1 MDVFFTFLIEP
12 LTKMYFLKALI
23 GGSIV
28 AVVCAVAGCLVI
40 LQRMAFLGDALSH
53 AMIAGVGAGYLFM
66 KVFFGIEAAAG
77 AMLIGSLIAAMMTVF
92 MIGFV
97 AKVSRI
103 KEDTSIGIMYTG
115 VFAAGVVLVSVF
127 SKYIHIDLLH
137 FIMGDILGISDTDM
151 IVSSIVSAVVLSIII
166 LFFRYF
172 KLTSFD
178 PVMAASI
185 GIPVLF
191 FKYLFTG
198 CVSLIVVSAVSM
210 VGVIL
215 VVGLLITPA
224 ATAYLLT
231 DRLEKMMVL
240 AAVFGFTS
248 ILGGLYLSLWL
259 NSSGGGAIMLF
270 STAQFLAV
278 LIFAP
283 KYGMLADYMRDRKA
297 VPQQLTEDIIASIFK
312 SEGVISFTELTK
324 YVQAPK
330 KQFANAL
337 SRLSD
342 EGLITISPDKA
353 SLTERGKSEA
363 LRLKKAHRVWET
375 YLHHMGVPENELHAQ
390 AHVLEHYND
399 AEAIQYIYEKMGSP
413 STDPHGAV
421 IPDFYADGSFCLTDM
436 FGFSG
441 SEFEVVTIRS
451 DKDIKTG
458 DIVRISQ
465 TDEGF
470 TIVKDGQEIELNERE
485 AASLT
490 VKVPDS
496 L

>member
-1 MDVFFTFLIEP
+1 MDVLFTLLIEP
-12 LTKMYFLKALI
+12 ITKMYLLKALI

-77 AMLIGSLIAAMMTVF
+77 AMLIGSLIAAMLTVF

-115 VFAAGVVLVSVF
+115 IFAAGVVLVSVF
-127 SKYIHIDLLH
+127 NKYIHIDIVH

-151 IVSSIVSAVVLSIII
+151 IVSSIVSAVVLSVII

-198 CVSLIVVSAVSM
+198 CVSLVVVSAVNM

-231 DRLEKMMVL
+231 DRLEKMMAL

-248 ILGGLYLSLWL
+248 ILGGLYLSLWM
-259 NSSGGGAIMLF
+259 NSAGGGAIMLF
-270 STAQFLAV
+270 STLQFLIV

-283 KYGMLADYMRDRKA
+283 RYGMLADKLRAKKA
-297 VPQQLTEDIIASIFK
+297 VPQQITEDIIGSVFK
-312 SEGVISFTELTK
+312 GGGKLSMNELTS
-324 YVQAPK
+324 YVETTK
-330 KQFANAL
+330 KTFANAL
-337 SRLSD
+337 TSLSED
-342 EGLITISPDKA
+342 GLLNVA
-353 SLTERGKSEA
+353 ANNVALTEKGKAEA

-375 YLHHMGVPENELHAQ
+375 YLHHMGVPEEELHEQ
-390 AHVLEHYND
+390 AHILEHYND
-399 AEAIQYIYEKMGSP
+399 AEAISYIHEKMGFP
-413 STDPHGAV
+413 QTDPHGAV
-421 IPDFYADGSFCLTDM
+421 IPDIYADGSFCLTNM
-436 FGFSG
+436 FGFSK
-441 SEFEVVTIRS
+441 SDVQVVTIKT
-451 DKDIKTG
+451 DKGIKPG
-458 DIVRISQ
+458 DRVKVTQ
-465 TDEGF
+465 TEDSFELELN
-470 TIVKDGQEIELNERE
+470 GQIIELNDAEV
-485 AASLT
+485 ASLT
-490 VKVPDS
+490 VRLPDS

>member
-1 MDVFFTFLIEP
+1 MDILYTLFIEP
-12 LTKMYFLKALI
+12 LTKAYFLKALI

-40 LQRMAFLGDALSH
+40 LQRMAFLGDALAH

-66 KVFFGIEAAAG
+66 KIFFGVEAAAG
-77 AMLIGSLIAAMMTVF
+77 AMLIGSLIAAMFTVF

-115 VFAAGVVLVSVF
+115 IFAAGVVLVSVF
-127 SKYIHIDLLH
+127 SKYIHIDIVH

-151 IVSSIVSAVVLSIII
+151 IVSSIVSATVLSVLI

-172 KLTSFD
+172 KITSFD

-198 CVSLIVVSAVSM
+198 CVSLIVVSAVNM

-231 DRLEKMMVL
+231 DRLEKMMML
-240 AAVFGFTS
+240 SALFGFTS
-248 ILGGLYLSLWL
+248 ILGGLYFSLWM

-270 STAQFLAV
+270 STAQFLTV
-278 LIFAP
+278 LTLAP
-283 KYGMLADYMRDRKA
+283 RYGLLADLLKKNNM
-297 VPQQLTEDIIASIFK
+297 VPQQVTEDIIGSIFK
-312 SEGVISFTELTK
+312 SGGHITYSELNSYIETTKKIFKNAMKQLSAEGYIENGQHS
-324 YVQAPK
+324 
-330 KQFANAL
+330 
-337 SRLSD
+337 
-342 EGLITISPDKA
+342 I
-353 SLTERGKSEA
+353 SLTEKGKNEA

-375 YLHHMGVPENELHAQ
+375 YLHYMGVPDEHIHEQ

-399 AEAIQYIYEKMGSP
+399 AEAIDYIHEKMGYP
-413 STDPHGAV
+413 KQDPHGAA
-421 IPDFYADGSFCLTDM
+421 IPDINTDSSFCLTSIY
-436 FGFSG
+436 GFSDQ
-441 SEFEVVTIRS
+441 SLEVVKINTE
-451 DKDIKTG
+451 KN
-458 DIVRISQ
+458 ISQ
-465 TDEGF
+465 GDKVKVTHNDDGWIIE
-470 TIVKDGQEIELNERE
+470 KDGKEYNMTEEE
-485 AASLT
+485 VESLT
-490 VKVPDS
+490 VRFTQ
-496 L
+496 

>member
-12 LTKMYFLKALI
+12 LTKMYFLKALV

-77 AMLIGSLIAAMMTVF
+77 AMLIGSLIAAMLTVF

-103 KEDTSIGIMYTG
+103 KEDSSIGIMYTG
-115 VFAAGVVLVSVF
+115 IFAAGVVLISVF
-127 SKYIHIDLLH
+127 SKYIHIDIMH

-151 IVSSIVSAVVLSIII
+151 IVSSIVSATVLSIII

-231 DRLEKMMVL
+231 DRLEKMMFL
-240 AAVFGFTS
+240 AAIFGFTS
-248 ILGGLYLSLWL
+248 ILGGLYLSIWL
-259 NSSGGGAIMLF
+259 NSAGGGAIMLF
-270 STAQFLAV
+270 STLQFLTV

-283 KYGMLADYMRDRKA
+283 KYGMLADIMRSKNA
-297 VPQQLTEDIIASIFK
+297 VPQQVTEDIIASVFK
-312 SEGVISFTELTK
+312 AEGEISLTSLTG
-324 YVQAPK
+324 YVEGTK
-330 KQFANAL
+330 KQFKNAL
-337 SRLSD
+337 SRLAD
-342 EGLITISPDKA
+342 EGLINANNEKIL
-353 SLTERGKSEA
+353 LTEKGTAEA
-363 LRLKKAHRVWET
+363 LKLKKAHRVWET
-375 YLHHMGVPENELHAQ
+375 YLHHMGVPEEELHTQ

-399 AEAIQYIYEKMGSP
+399 SDSIQYIYEKMGSP
-413 STDPHGAV
+413 SKDPHGAV
-421 IPDFYADGSFCLTDM
+421 IPDIYADGSFCLTSM

-441 SEFEVVTIRS
+441 NEVMVVTINT
-451 DKDIKTG
+451 DKGVKAG
-458 DIVRISQ
+458 DLVKVTQ
-465 TDEGF
+465 TEEGF
-470 TIVKDGQEIELNERE
+470 SLIKNGQEIELTESE
-485 AASLT
+485 VAGLT
-490 VKVPDS
+490 VKIP
-496 L
+496 

>member
-1 MDVFFTFLIEP
+1 MDIFFTSLIEP

-77 AMLIGSLIAAMMTVF
+77 AMLVGSLIAAMITVF

-115 VFAAGVVLVSVF
+115 IFAAGVVLVSVF
-127 SKYIHIDLLH
+127 SKYIHIDIVH

-151 IVSSIVSAVVLSIII
+151 IVSSIVSATVLSVII

-185 GIPVLF
+185 GVPVLF

-231 DRLEKMMVL
+231 DRLEKMMAL
-240 AAVFGFTS
+240 AALFGFTS
-248 ILGGLYLSLWL
+248 ILGGLYLSLWM
-259 NSSGGGAIMLF
+259 NSAGGGAIMLF
-270 STAQFLAV
+270 ATVQFLAV

-283 KYGMLADYMRDRKA
+283 RYGMLADMLRSRRA
-297 VPQQLTEDIIASIFK
+297 VPQQLTEDIIGSVFK
-312 SEGVISFTELTK
+312 SNGEITLQSLTG
-324 YVQAPK
+324 YVEAGK
-330 KQFANAL
+330 KQFKNAL
-337 SRLSD
+337 NRLTAD
-342 EGLITISPDKA
+342 GLIINKGETI
-353 SLTERGKSEA
+353 SLTEKGKAEA

-375 YLHHMGVPENELHAQ
+375 YLHHMGVPSDQLHEQ

-399 AEAIQYIYEKMGSP
+399 ADAIQYIYEQMGSP
-413 STDPHGAV
+413 VTDPHGAV
-421 IPDFYADGSFCLTDM
+421 IPDIYADGSFCLTQM

-441 SEFEVVTIRS
+441 NKVVVVTIDT
-451 DKDIKTG
+451 DKGIKPG
-458 DIVRISQ
+458 DIVKVSQ
-465 TDEGF
+465 DDEGF
-470 TIVKDGQEIELNERE
+470 VVEKDGQTIELTQKE

-490 VKVPDS
+490 VKLPDN

>member
-1 MDVFFTFLIEP
+1 MDVLFTLFIEP
-12 LTKMYFLKALI
+12 LTKMYFLKALV

-77 AMLIGSLIAAMMTVF
+77 AMLIGSLIAAMLTVF

-115 VFAAGVVLVSVF
+115 IFAAGVVLVSVF
-127 SKYIHIDLLH
+127 SKYIHIDIVH

-151 IVSSIVSAVVLSIII
+151 IVSSIVSGGVLTVII

-172 KLTSFD
+172 KITSFD

-231 DRLEKMMVL
+231 DRLEKMMAL
-240 AAVFGFTS
+240 AALFGFTS
-248 ILGGLYLSLWL
+248 ILGGLYLSLWM

-278 LIFAP
+278 LVFAP
-283 KYGMLADYMRDRKA
+283 RYGMLADIIKRRRA
-297 VPQQLTEDIIASIFK
+297 VPQQLTEDIIGSVFK
-312 SEGVISFTELTK
+312 SGGSISLQELTG
-324 YVQAPK
+324 YVQAAK
-330 KQFANAL
+330 KNMANAIT
-337 SRLSD
+337 RLTSD
-342 EGLITISPDKA
+342 GYILTSSGLI
-353 SLTERGKSEA
+353 SLTEKGKAEA
-363 LRLKKAHRVWET
+363 MRLKKAHRVWET
-375 YLHHMGVPENELHAQ
+375 YLHYMGVPDEDLHEQ

-399 AEAIQYIYEKMGSP
+399 AEAIDYIHGKMGFP
-413 STDPHGAV
+413 STDPHGAA
-421 IPDFYADGSFCLTDM
+421 IPDIYSDGSFCLTPM

-441 SEFEVVTIRS
+441 NEVEIVTI
-451 DKDIKTG
+451 DTEKDLHSG
-458 DIVRISQ
+458 DIVKISQ
-465 TDEGF
+465 SEESF
-470 TIVKDGQEIELNERE
+470 VIEKDGTFTELEPKE
-485 AASLT
+485 LASLT
-490 VKVPDS
+490 VRLP
-496 L
+496 